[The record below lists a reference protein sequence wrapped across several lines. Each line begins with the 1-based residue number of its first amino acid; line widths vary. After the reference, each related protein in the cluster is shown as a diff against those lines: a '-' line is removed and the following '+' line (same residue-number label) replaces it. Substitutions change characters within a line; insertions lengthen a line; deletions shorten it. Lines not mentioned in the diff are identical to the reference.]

1 MSYQVYASDTDPP
14 PDSRSVGET
23 ITHVPPA
30 PAGIVHAVHAGHE
43 QTMCGLPIDGC
54 TCSRCTCGTRSA
66 PTTALSAVHGGD
78 RGEGQLT
85 EPTSP
90 DRPRRRRRRL
100 RRPHINAESRFEDR
114 VKPLELFFD
123 LVFVLAFTQCTAL
136 MAHLPTWEGVAQAM
150 LVLGVLWWAWVGY
163 AWLTSVIDP
172 EEGSVR
178 IVMFGAT
185 AGLLVA
191 GLCAPEAF
199 GDRALAF
206 AVAYGLVRV
215 AHIVLFLI
223 AARDD
228 PDLRRSVVGLA
239 ISTALGVG
247 LLLGASFADGGVQY
261 AIWIAAIVADFGGPA
276 LFGADGWS
284 LVPAHFA
291 ERHGLI
297 IILALGESVV
307 ALGAGADVS
316 LGAEV
321 YVAAV
326 LGVGIAAALWWIY
339 FDVVAL
345 VTAERLEQA
354 PAGPHAQPVRRATP
368 TPICTSRWSRASCSS
383 PSDSRSR
390 SRTSTTT
397 CTWSRRSRCSVESR
411 STCSRTSC
419 CASATRARS
428 PSTRLGVAVLLFALW
443 PLATEMTALTS
454 LIVMNV
460 VLWLMI
466 AYENAHYDERRYRL
480 RHGLDPSG

>member
-1 MSYQVYASDTDPP
+1 VS
-14 PDSRSVGET
+14 G
-23 ITHVPPA
+23 
-30 PAGIVHAVHAGHE
+30 
-43 QTMCGLPIDGC
+43 
-54 TCSRCTCGTRSA
+54 
-66 PTTALSAVHGGD
+66 VHGGD
-78 RGEGQLT
+78 RGARELT
-85 EPTSP
+85 ESSDPNEPRRS
-90 DRPRRRRRRL
+90 RQRRRRPR
-100 RRPHINAESRFEDR
+100 INAESRFEER

-136 MAHLPTWEGVAQAM
+136 MAHRPTWEGVAQAM

-172 EEGSVR
+172 EEGAVR

-206 AVAYGLVRV
+206 AIAYGLVRG

-228 PDLRRSVVGLA
+228 PNLRRSVLGLA
-239 ISTALGVG
+239 MSTALGVG
-247 LLLGASFADGGVQY
+247 LLIGASFADGGVQY
-261 AIWIAAIVADFGGPA
+261 ALWIVALLADFGGPA
-276 LFGADGWS
+276 LFGADGWT

-307 ALGAGADVS
+307 ALGAGADVA

-326 LGVGIAAALWWIY
+326 LGVGIAAAVWWIY

-345 VTAERLEQA
+345 VTAQRLEQA
-354 PAGPHAQPVRRATP
+354 PAGRPRNGLARDSYSYLHFPMVAGIVLAAFGLEESLPHLDDHLHLVPAFALYGGVAIYLLAHVVLRLRNAHT
-368 TPICTSRWSRASCSS
+368 ISK
-383 PSDSRSR
+383 
-390 SRTSTTT
+390 
-397 CTWSRRSRCSVESR
+397 
-411 STCSRTSC
+411 
-419 CASATRARS
+419 
-428 PSTRLGVAVLLFALW
+428 TRLGVAVLLFALW
-443 PLATEMTALTS
+443 PVATEVTALTS
-454 LIVMNV
+454 LVAVNV

-480 RHGLDPSG
+480 RHGLDPAG